1 MRIVLDT
8 NVFVGACIG
17 AGACNA
23 VLAAA
28 VQDKFMPLMG
38 ATLLAEYEAV
48 LSRDSLFARARLT
61 LAERDE
67 LFDIFLRQ
75 CEWTRVYF
83 LWRPHL
89 PDEADNH
96 LFELAVAGGADFI
109 VTRNLRDLRSSNLR
123 FPSLR
128 VVSPEDFLK
137 EL

>member
-1 MRIVLDT
+1 MRIVVDT

-17 AGACNA
+17 VGACNA

-28 VQDKFMPLMG
+28 LQDKFVPLMG

-48 LSRDSLFARARLT
+48 LSRHSLFARARLIP
-61 LAERDE
+61 AERDE
-67 LFDIFLRQ
+67 LFDIFLGR

-109 VTRNLRDLRSSNLR
+109 VSRNLRDLRSPNLQ
-123 FPSLR
+123 FPALR
-128 VVSPEDFLK
+128 VVSPEELLK